1 MGMLI
6 CIIRLAEYQVGREMG
21 GRGSAVCRIKSVS
34 TGVKLCA
41 RLTHLTIGRRS
52 LPFAASRLYRA
63 GLERQQQQQIRA
75 FMAKT
80 DESKSVQEFFFS
92 APEANSVQLVGD
104 FTHWQ
109 RQPINLVKQ
118 ANGVWQTSV
127 ALAAGSYHYRFLVDG
142 AWCDDPQC
150 TLRIP
155 NIFGSHNMVRE
166 VSSSAEVMAQPKSTE
181 KKAGRRRTSK
191 SA

>member
-1 MGMLI
+1 
-6 CIIRLAEYQVGREMG
+6 
-21 GRGSAVCRIKSVS
+21 
-34 TGVKLCA
+34 
-41 RLTHLTIGRRS
+41 
-52 LPFAASRLYRA
+52 
-63 GLERQQQQQIRA
+63 
-75 FMAKT
+75 
-80 DESKSVQEFFFS
+80 
-92 APEANSVQLVGD
+92 LVGD

-109 RQPINLVKQ
+109 RQPIHLVKQ
-118 ANGVWQTSV
+118 VNGVWKASV

-166 VSSSAEVMAQPKSTE
+166 VSGSAEVVAQAKASE
-181 KKAGRRRTSK
+181 KKPSRRRASK

>member
-1 MGMLI
+1 
-6 CIIRLAEYQVGREMG
+6 
-21 GRGSAVCRIKSVS
+21 
-34 TGVKLCA
+34 
-41 RLTHLTIGRRS
+41 
-52 LPFAASRLYRA
+52 
-63 GLERQQQQQIRA
+63 
-75 FMAKT
+75 MAKT
-80 DESKSVQEFFFS
+80 DESKSVQEFFYS

-109 RQPINLVKQ
+109 RQPIHLVKQ
-118 ANGVWQTSV
+118 ANGVWKTSV
-127 ALAAGSYHYRFLVDG
+127 ALAAGTYHYRFLVDG

-166 VSSSAEVMAQPKSTE
+166 VTSSAEVMAQPKSSE

>member
-1 MGMLI
+1 
-6 CIIRLAEYQVGREMG
+6 
-21 GRGSAVCRIKSVS
+21 
-34 TGVKLCA
+34 
-41 RLTHLTIGRRS
+41 
-52 LPFAASRLYRA
+52 
-63 GLERQQQQQIRA
+63 
-75 FMAKT
+75 MAKT
-80 DESKSVQEFFFS
+80 EEAKSVQEFYYS

-109 RQPINLVKQ
+109 RKPINLVKQ
-118 ANGVWQTSV
+118 GNEVWKTSV
-127 ALAAGSYHYRFLVDG
+127 ALAAGTYHYRFLVDG

-166 VSSSAEVMAQPKSTE
+166 VSSSAGIAAQARSSERKSS
-181 KKAGRRRTSK
+181 RRRASK